1 MDTFLTSLSS
11 EVFKVHHMPSV
22 TEKLQDRVPGL
33 ALGDQSHHF
42 AVIGHCLGDYQR
54 PERELG
60 RQASD
65 SVGMRV
71 CGEQCSELVSQ

>member
-11 EVFKVHHMPSV
+11 EVFKVHHMPRV

-42 AVIGHCLGDYQR
+42 AVIGHCLGVISVQR
-54 PERELG
+54 GSWAG
-60 RQASD
+60 RQ
-65 SVGMRV
+65 VTR
-71 CGEQCSELVSQ
+71 